1 MMRQRQFLTQK
12 QLLKLSPQQIQLLNL
27 LQLNCIGIEQRIKD
41 ELEENPALE
50 EAEVDPEEEVND
62 ENQSSIEEE
71 TKVEDDFNYE
81 DFLDEEYIP
90 EYKTRVNNNPEQETF
105 VSPLSQSFT
114 FQDQLK
120 EQLQFYSLS
129 SRDKK
134 IAFYLIDNFD
144 DNGCL

>member
-50 EAEVDPEEEVND
+50 EYEAESETAEEETD
-62 ENQSSIEEE
+62 ENQSGLNEEE
-71 TKVEDDFNYE
+71 DRDTGEESDFDYE

-90 EYKTRVNNNPEQETF
+90 EYKTRVNNSAEQELF
-105 VSPLSQSFT
+105 ASPLSQSVT

-129 SRDKK
+129 DREKK
-134 IAFYLIDNFD
+134 IAFFL
-144 DNGCL
+144 